1 MPKILLSLVILV
13 LAGHVLRAQEFEP
26 RVVVD
31 VSMLAPELRQDVS
44 TMQSD
49 VLTYLRQ
56 QSFTGKE
63 WQGPKIP
70 IELTIYIT
78 GGNLANRRYTA
89 RLLYAS
95 RINLDSGRTSPILKV
110 LDQQWTFPYTLN
122 QQLTFQSLRFDP
134 FSTLIDFYNF
144 IALGLDADSYEY
156 LGGTQYYQRA
166 QELCLLG
173 ASNNAPGYSQ
183 VVQEPGELTRIS
195 LVTELL
201 NPRFE
206 PFRKLVFDYHYDGIN
221 RFAWAPDSAR
231 SAIEAVLAKMLAF
244 KRELTQSSYLLR
256 LFFDAKMNELCE
268 VFGGT
273 RNKRVLEILRQ
284 LDSSN
289 SSVYETAI
297 EQ

>member
-1 MPKILLSLVILV
+1 MPKIHCLLVGVVITV
-13 LAGHVLRAQEFEP
+13 GTIAQEFEP

-56 QSFTGKE
+56 QSFIGKE

-78 GGNLANRRYTA
+78 GGNASTRRYSA
-89 RLLYAS
+89 RLLYS
-95 RINLDSGRTSPILKV
+95 SSINLDSGRTSPILKV

-122 QQLTFQSLRFDP
+122 QQLTFQSLRYDP

-156 LGGTQYYQRA
+156 LGGTPYYQRA

-183 VVQEPGELTRIS
+183 IVQEPGELTRIS

-206 PFRKLVFDYHYDGIN
+206 PFRKLVFDYHYDGMN
-221 RFAWAPDSAR
+221 RYTWSPDSAR
-231 SAIEAVLAKMLAF
+231 SAIESVLSKMYAF
-244 KRELTQSSYLLR
+244 KRQLTQSSYVLR
-256 LFFDAKMNELCE
+256 LFFDAKLNELCE
-268 VFGGT
+268 VFRGT
-273 RNKRVLEILRQ
+273 RNRRVLDMLRQ
-284 LDSSN
+284 LDPSN
-289 SSVYETAI
+289 ASVYEAAI

>member
-1 MPKILLSLVILV
+1 MLL
-13 LAGHVLRAQEFEP
+13 AQELEP

-31 VSMLAPELRQDVS
+31 VSMLSPELRQDVS
-44 TMQSD
+44 TMQYD

-56 QSFTGKE
+56 QSFSGKQ

-70 IELTIYIT
+70 VELTIYVT
-78 GGNLANRRYTA
+78 GGNLATRRYTA
-89 RLLYAS
+89 RLLYS
-95 RINLDSGRTSPILKV
+95 SSINLDSGRTSPILRV

-134 FSTLIDFYNF
+134 FSTLIDFYTF
-144 IALGLDADSYEY
+144 IALGFDADSYEY
-156 LGGTQYYQRA
+156 LGGTPYYQRA

-173 ASNNAPGYSQ
+173 AATNAPGYTQ
-183 VVQEPGELTRIS
+183 VVQQPGELSRIS

-206 PFRKLVFDYHYDGIN
+206 NFRKLIFDYHYDGMN
-221 RFAWAPDSAR
+221 RFATEPDSAR
-231 SAIEAVLAKMLAF
+231 AALEQVLAKMVLF
-244 KRELTQSSYLLR
+244 KRDLTQPSYLLR

-268 VFGGT
+268 VFRGT
-273 RNKRVLEILRQ
+273 RNRRVLYMLRA
-284 LDSSN
+284 LDPSN
-289 SSVYETAI
+289 ASVYEAAI

>member
-1 MPKILLSLVILV
+1 MPKILLPPVILV
-13 LAGHVLRAQEFEP
+13 LVTFVLYGQEFEP

-31 VSMLAPELRQDVS
+31 VSLLAPELRQDVS

-70 IELTIYIT
+70 IELTIYLT
-78 GGNLANRRYTA
+78 GGNLANRRYSA
-89 RLLYAS
+89 RLLYSS

-110 LDQQWTFPYTLN
+110 LDQQWMFPYTLN

-134 FSTLIDFYNF
+134 FTTLIDFYNF

-183 VVQEPGELTRIS
+183 IVQEPGEVTRIS

-206 PFRKLVFDYHYDGIN
+206 PFRKLIFDYHYDGMN
-221 RFAWAPDSAR
+221 RYAWAPDSAR
-231 SAIEAVLAKMLAF
+231 RAIEAVLAKMLAF
-244 KRELTQSSYLLR
+244 KRELTQSSYLMR
-256 LFFDAKMNELCE
+256 LFFDAKMSELSE
-268 VFGGT
+268 VFRSS
-273 RNKRVLEILRQ
+273 RNKRVLEFLRQ
-284 LDSSN
+284 LDPSN
-289 SSVYETAI
+289 ASVYETAI

>member
-1 MPKILLSLVILV
+1 
-13 LAGHVLRAQEFEP
+13 
-26 RVVVD
+26 
-31 VSMLAPELRQDVS
+31 
-44 TMQSD
+44 

-56 QSFTGKE
+56 QSFTGKQ

-70 IELTIYIT
+70 IELTIYVT
-78 GGNLANRRYTA
+78 GGNLATRRYTA
-89 RLLYAS
+89 RLLYS
-95 RINLDSGRTSPILKV
+95 SSINLDSGRTSPILRV

-144 IALGLDADSYEY
+144 IALGFDADSYEY
-156 LGGTQYYQRA
+156 LAGTPYFQRA

-183 VVQEPGELTRIS
+183 IVQEPGELTRIS

-206 PFRKLVFDYHYDGIN
+206 PFRKLVFDYHYDGMN
-221 RFAWAPDSAR
+221 RFATEPDSAR
-231 SAIEAVLAKMLAF
+231 AAIERVLERMVAF
-244 KRELTQSSYLLR
+244 KRELTQSSYVLR

-268 VFGGT
+268 VFRAT
-273 RNKRVLEILRQ
+273 RNKRVLDMLRL
-284 LDSSN
+284 LDPSN
-289 SSVYETAI
+289 ASVYEAAI
-297 EQ
+297 EGR